1 MKWSGLQLTTT
12 FLVSMSWEFESIVI
26 SHIILL
32 FRLRSYFFRI
42 HKITTRIARAAADFT
57 ESEPLCGVLNRASN
71 NYCSITQNESNLF
84 NKVHEI
90 HETTARYVSR
100 VSAYDDFD
108 RFNFILRHGT
118 YTHTQFSLT
127 HIIFFRSRQLCSTQW
142 EKHSN
147 GRKKKA

>member
-1 MKWSGLQLTTT
+1 M
-12 FLVSMSWEFESIVI
+12 
-26 SHIILL
+26 
-32 FRLRSYFFRI
+32 RSYFFRI

-118 YTHTQFSLT
+118 NTHTHNFHL
-127 HIIFFRSRQLCSTQW
+127 FFALANFVRLNGKNTQM
-142 EKHSN
+142 EE
-147 GRKKKA
+147 RKKHNSISFVSRESERNWPETSADRQEEISLSF